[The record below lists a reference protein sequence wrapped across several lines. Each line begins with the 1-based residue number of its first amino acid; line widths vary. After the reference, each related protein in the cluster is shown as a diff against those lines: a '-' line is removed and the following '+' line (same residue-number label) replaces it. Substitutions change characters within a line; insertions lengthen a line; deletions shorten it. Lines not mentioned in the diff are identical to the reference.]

1 MDWSDL
7 FTAVA
12 LLLVFEGILP
22 FLNPRGL
29 RAMLEHVQNMS
40 DNTLRWIGLGSMI
53 AGAVLLA
60 IVR

>member
-1 MDWSDL
+1 
-7 FTAVA
+7 
-12 LLLVFEGILP
+12 
-22 FLNPRGL
+22 
-29 RAMLEHVQNMS
+29 MLEHVQNIS